1 MEIVIKII
9 QVIIALGLLNVWLL
23 RANRQTRYRGGSAKN
38 MREEFSHYGLPH
50 WFMILIGILKV
61 GFAILLLVGVWFP
74 VLAYY
79 SATGIALLMA
89 GALSMHIRV
98 KDPLIKSLPAL
109 TLLVLSLIDGEIG
122 R

>member
-38 MREEFSHYGLPH
+38 MREEFSHYGLPYS
-50 WFMILIGILKV
+50 FMILIAILKV
-61 GFAILLLVGVWFP
+61 GFAILLLVGLWFP

-89 GALSMHIRV
+89 GALAMHIRV

-109 TLLVLSLIDGEIG
+109 TLLVLSLIVVLFT
-122 R
+122 